1 MSQPRGRV
9 RIDQFTGRVS
19 NASPH
24 AIGNGAVEMDNIL
37 AAVPGELRVRKG
49 CRVITITN
57 AAATA
62 ASDVIAMASI
72 SRPEYRAVLYQT
84 ASGDIRIAKGPA

>member
-1 MSQPRGRV
+1 MRFENWS
-9 RIDQFTGRVS
+9 GRVS

-24 AIGNGAVEMDNIL
+24 VIGNGSVEQDNIC
-37 AAVPGELRVRKG
+37 AAVPGQLNVRKG
-49 CRVITITN
+49 NRVITITN

-72 SRPEYRAVLYQT
+72 SRPEYRAVLYET
-84 ASGDIRIAKGPA
+84 ASGDVRIAKGPA